1 MTQRG
6 PAHPSYTILYVDNP
20 AASAA
25 FYSALLAVAP
35 VEASSTFALFAL
47 DSGLMLGLWSRHTVE
62 PPPAAAPGGAELG
75 IRLADDA
82 AVDTMHADWRGKGVA
97 ILREPFRQDFGR
109 SFVALDPDGH
119 RLRVYALA
127 PGEA

>member
-1 MTQRG
+1 MTR
-6 PAHPSYTILYVDNP
+6 PNPNHPSYTLLYVDSP
-20 AASAA
+20 EASVR
-25 FYSALLAVAP
+25 FYSELLSERP
-35 VEASSTFALFAL
+35 VEASPTFALFVL
-47 DSGLMLGLWSRHTVE
+47 DSGLKLGLWSRHTVQ
-62 PPPAAAPGGAELG
+62 PPPSAEAGGAELG

-82 AVDTMHADWRGKGVA
+82 AVDAAHADWRERGVT

-127 PGEA
+127 DET